1 MSGSQTTLDA
11 HADFRS
17 DTLDPSLLR
26 VRDLIY
32 KNCGIYVAEKRLN
45 FLQDRC
51 SRRIQTMKAGTLSDY
66 FKILTAG
73 RDRDAEIRNLLN
85 EITIGDTCFFRGKPQ
100 LDALRKVVLPA
111 IVEAKAKL
119 SNTAVKLW
127 SCGCSTGEEPY
138 TLAMLMLLED
148 AADRLGGCTWE
159 IHATDL
165 NDHAL
170 DKAKAGVYDAY
181 ALRHTPALFKSKYF
195 VGRNDKF
202 LISEEVKRRVN
213 FSRLNLQQESG
224 LPQMEESNVIFC
236 ANVLIYFDEASKRR
250 VVHNLFRNLASG
262 GYLFLGTSESLY
274 GVSGEF
280 RLVHFPEAIGYL
292 RPPDSLTGASVE
304 GR

>member
-1 MSGSQTTLDA
+1 MSGSQTTLESQ
-11 HADFRS
+11 ADFRS
-17 DTLDPSLLR
+17 ETLDPSLLH

-32 KNCGIYVAEKRLN
+32 RVCGIYVAEKRLN

-51 SRRIQTMKAGTLSDY
+51 NRRIQAMKTSALSDY
-66 FKILTAG
+66 FKMLTAG

-100 LDALRKVVLPA
+100 LDALRKVVLPT
-111 IVEAKAKL
+111 IVAAKAKL
-119 SNTAVKLW
+119 SDKPVKLW

-148 AADRLGGCTWE
+148 AAGRLGGCTWE

-170 DKAKAGVYDAY
+170 DKAKAGIYDAY

-195 VGRNDKF
+195 VGHSDKF
-202 LISEEVKRRVN
+202 MISEEVKCRVT
-213 FSRLNLQQESG
+213 FCRINLQDESS
-224 LPQMEESNVIFC
+224 LPLLDESSVIFC
-236 ANVLIYFDEASKRR
+236 ANVLIYFDETSKRR
-250 VVHNLFRNLASG
+250 VVHNLFKNLAPG

-274 GVSGEF
+274 GVSDEF

-292 RPPDSLTGASVE
+292 RPSDSLAGASVE
-304 GR
+304 RP